1 MYQSNPL
8 GDKNAT
14 FQATILKTQVQQT
27 FTETSHHQQFQNTK
41 CRIPQIVKTNLS
53 NKTQNL
59 FSYQTPTQ
67 ELKYSP

>member
-8 GDKNAT
+8 RGENTT
-14 FQATILKTQVQQT
+14 FQATILKIQVQQT
-27 FTETSHHQQFQNTK
+27 FTGTSHRQKFQNTK
-41 CRIPQIVKTNLS
+41 FHIAQIVKTKLS

-59 FSYQTPTQ
+59 SFYQTPPK